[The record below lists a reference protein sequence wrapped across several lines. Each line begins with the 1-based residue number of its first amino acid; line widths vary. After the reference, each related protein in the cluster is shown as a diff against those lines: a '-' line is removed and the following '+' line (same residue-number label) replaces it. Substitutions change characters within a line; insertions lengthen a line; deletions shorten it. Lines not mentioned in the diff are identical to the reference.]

1 MAKKPK
7 LDPEPA
13 PETEPISPP
22 EGPGLIPPPPE
33 PADLPDYGAPQR
45 EAARSDVAYTAN
57 GEPYYV
63 PPSGRDTRT
72 NGHPKPVEPRD
83 KRFKRLA
90 SARVTAALKRIRMV
104 GQLSARSQYDYTEA
118 QAEKVVAALEE
129 AVRLV
134 RTRFQVGRAREEVFI
149 VD

>member
-1 MAKKPK
+1 MSRPAPSGDGQPCPDKRKRSERMAKKPK
-7 LDPEPA
+7 LDPETV

-63 PPSGRDTRT
+63 PPAARDTRT

-83 KRFKRLA
+83 
-90 SARVTAALKRIRMV
+90 
-104 GQLSARSQYDYTEA
+104 
-118 QAEKVVAALEE
+118 
-129 AVRLV
+129 
-134 RTRFQVGRAREEVFI
+134 
-149 VD
+149 